1 MNDKIRER
9 NTQESPFGLRSTKGR
24 WMLFDF
30 FFLKIKEL
38 EDHPVSIF
46 PIFLKP
52 LETAMLLQSQ
62 LISWEVPAFPHPS
75 SKG

>member
-1 MNDKIRER
+1 MNDKVREP
-9 NTQESPFGLRSTKGR
+9 NTQESPFGCYLI
-24 WMLFDF
+24 L

-38 EDHPVSIF
+38 ENHPVSIF
-46 PIFLKP
+46 PVFLKP
-52 LETAMLLQSQ
+52 LDQVIPPTAVLLQSQ